1 MRRAAAPLARLCR
14 SQTPLARS
22 SLPHLSLHRHPQVP
36 PPATRTLHM
45 SAQAQD
51 SSATTPPPVGNL
63 LAKASYDEGREGAL
77 NWARDNGYSD
87 DGLVELPVQWGEMD
101 ANGHVNNAVY
111 FRWLETGR
119 LQWLW
124 GLGERLGPDVA
135 KDLRGAGKG
144 KGPILARIN
153 FDYWKPTFYPD
164 NILVAHKVTQ
174 LSDKKN
180 VLQAEIYSYAQQA
193 VVGKSDAIV
202 VSYDYDAGKS
212 CAWPTPMLELLV
224 ERGAERIGSKP
235 KIKL

>member
-1 MRRAAAPLARLCR
+1 
-14 SQTPLARS
+14 
-22 SLPHLSLHRHPQVP
+22 
-36 PPATRTLHM
+36 M
-45 SAQAQD
+45 SAQTQD
-51 SSATTPPPVGNL
+51 SSSKTPPPIGNL
-63 LAKASYDEGREGAL
+63 LAKAPYDEGREVAL
-77 NWARDNGYSD
+77 KWARDNGYSD
-87 DGLVELPVQWGEMD
+87 DGLVELPVQWGEM
-101 ANGHVNNAVY
+101 VY

-124 GLGERLGPDVA
+124 GMGERLGPDVA

-224 ERGAERIGSKP
+224 ERGAERIESKP
-235 KIKL
+235 KTKL